1 MSKKRRFRKKTLGR
15 LQMFFEKNPYTG
27 AKGFTL
33 ITKTFNCLIAPT
45 EYTPRSPH
53 YKYVTKKTVYHTNN
67 SFC

>member
-33 ITKTFNCLIAPT
+33 VSKTFHCLITTTQYAPKN
-45 EYTPRSPH
+45 SH
-53 YKYVTKKTVYHTNN
+53 YNYVTKKTVHNTNN
-67 SFC
+67 